1 MADRKSKNS
10 SRKQDASGWARL
22 VSRMER
28 EGEDGEYELMPGIVV
43 RDGRIA
49 PGANATDPTTWVELA
64 KFVGAA
70 GRLLWSVMR
79 DPRVP
84 VRAKVVAGA
93 AAAYAISPIDVVPDF
108 VPTAGYVD
116 DVFVIVGSLRY
127 LANLSGYEVLR
138 EHWSGSDE
146 GFAILMGLVGP

>member
-1 MADRKSKNS
+1 MADRKRRKS
-10 SRKQDASGWARL
+10 SRKTDGSGWAHL
-22 VSRMER
+22 VSKMDR
-28 EGEDGEYELMPGIVV
+28 EGEDGEYELIPGIIVK
-43 RDGRIA
+43 DGRIA
-49 PGANATDPTTWVELA
+49 PGPNAKDPTTWVELA
-64 KFVGAA
+64 KFVGSA

-127 LANLSGYEVLR
+127 LANLAGYDVLR
-138 EHWSGSDE
+138 EHWTGSDE
-146 GFAILMGLVGP
+146 GFALLMGLVGP